1 MRRLLSAARLHER
14 FAEGR
19 TYFEA
24 PVLANCS
31 DDRLRE
37 RHAITDV
44 QAQAWRLNDAG
55 QHEAAAKLYE
65 DAAGRW
71 EALGGYD
78 DSARDARHMA
88 RRCRRGERLG
98 L

>member
-1 MRRLLSAARLHER
+1 M
-14 FAEGR
+14 
-19 TYFEA
+19 
-24 PVLANCS
+24 N
-31 DDRLRE
+31 RLRE
-37 RHAITDV
+37 RAAEGRRYFEPPLIANGGDHRLAERWAITDL

-78 DSARDARHMA
+78 DFARDARHMA

-98 L
+98 A